1 MPSVS
6 HSNKAL
12 TAPIEDAP
20 VFKDPI
26 DQNLEN
32 LTVETRGISESV
44 IPKSQDFYFLLG
56 VP

>member
-1 MPSVS
+1 MTTVS
-6 HSNKAL
+6 HPNKGL

-32 LTVETRGISESV
+32 LTVEAQVLRD
-44 IPKSQDFYFLLG
+44 KYL
-56 VP
+56 